1 MFLLLVHFL
10 MVYAIK
16 FGGEQVLFGRKQER
30 KLSFKFYIACYL
42 VGALNLVS
50 EIKGKK
56 IKKTATNSTV
66 LNLSL

>member
-1 MFLLLVHFL
+1 MFLLLEHFL

-16 FGGEQVLFGRKQER
+16 FGGEQVLFRRKQER

-42 VGALNLVS
+42 VGTLNLVS
-50 EIKGKK
+50 EKEKK
-56 IKKTATNSTV
+56 IKKTATNSTA